1 MRVGA
6 HILVYAYYSIDTA
19 IRYWKQFPLGLRW
32 DKNTNE
38 PLKHYVHLNNNC
50 FTKHL
55 SKIGTALYF
64 HVRWRTLKNIVL
76 YHWNFMFVCFLFW
89 SFENGHIRNRLY
101 NVWVKNVF
109 CGHVKDCDRS
119 CAYNFL
125 FHFPITVSVI
135 G

>member
-1 MRVGA
+1 MY
-6 HILVYAYYSIDTA
+6 ILTIIV
-19 IRYWKQFPLGLRW
+19 
-32 DKNTNE
+32 
-38 PLKHYVHLNNNC
+38 

-89 SFENGHIRNRLY
+89 SFENGLIRNRLY

-119 CAYNFL
+119 CAYNFFFSFSNNSICYRIKAKTMEHNNTKDVCRATTEL
-125 FHFPITVSVI
+125 TYSCGMLSWNSLVWNKGSL
-135 G
+135 